1 MKTIEELLQPDS
13 PYSNVIVQK
22 QFHSKKNTVAYV
34 TIKNKPRVLKWFVP
48 GFKQQMETEVATLKK
63 AAGEL
68 QVPHIY
74 NVDDPRNVI
83 TMSYIMGENLCDVL
97 HEKTTTISE
106 KLRLMVLLAEW
117 FARFH
122 QHFKT
127 VDEFYIRG
135 DPTLQNFILADRIWG
150 VDFEESR
157 KGKPVEDIAGCCA
170 SLLTTD
176 PMFTAEKFQLCK
188 QFIKSYND
196 RSQWKLGT
204 INDDIAYALLEK
216 IQWRPGDEEHLRTYA
231 ARIRKHG
238 L

>member
-34 TIKNKPRVLKWFVP
+34 TIKDKPRVLKWFVP
-48 GFKQQMETEVATLKK
+48 GLKQQMKTEVATLKK
-63 AAGEL
+63 AASEL

-74 NVDDPRNVI
+74 NVDEQQNVI
-83 TMSYIMGENLCDVL
+83 TMSYVMGENLCDIL
-97 HEKTTTISE
+97 HDKTTTLSE
-106 KLRLMVLLAEW
+106 KQRVIIILAEW
-117 FARFH
+117 FAQFH
-122 QHFKT
+122 RHFKT
-127 VDEFYIRG
+127 VDGFYIRG
-135 DPTLQNFILADRIWG
+135 DPTLRNFILADRVWG

-188 QFIKSYND
+188 RFIRAYND
-196 RSQWKLGT
+196 RVEWKLGT
-204 INDDIAYALLEK
+204 INNDIAYALLER
-216 IQWRPGDEEHLRTYA
+216 IQWRPDDEELLRTYA
-231 ARIRKHG
+231 TQIRKHG

>member
-204 INDDIAYALLEK
+204 INDDVAYALLEK